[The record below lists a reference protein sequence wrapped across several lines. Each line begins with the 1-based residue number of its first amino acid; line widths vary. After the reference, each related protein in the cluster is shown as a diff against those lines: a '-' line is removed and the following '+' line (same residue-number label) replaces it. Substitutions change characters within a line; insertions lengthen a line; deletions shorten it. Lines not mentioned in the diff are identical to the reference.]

1 MRFKN
6 RYLVV
11 WLRWREGVRV
21 GSDVRDAT
29 VIETV
34 RESVRVN
41 FGAVGDA
48 ATYSSLQVKHLNP
61 ATGIMVVRCAREV
74 YRDVWAA
81 MTLVTAIEGKQVA
94 LHVLHTAGS
103 VRTARREALRLNLA
117 AITWDAEGN
126 RSTSTSSSG
135 GGGGGRRLD
144 AEALEK
150 LEREIQA
157 IVT

>member
-1 MRFKN
+1 M
-6 RYLVV
+6 
-11 WLRWREGVRV
+11 RV

-48 ATYSSLQVKHLNP
+48 ATYSSLQMKHLNP

-81 MTLVTAIEGKQVA
+81 MTLVTAIDGKQVA

-117 AITWDAEGN
+117 AMTWDAEGKIGI
-126 RSTSTSSSG
+126 STTG
-135 GGGGGRRLD
+135 GDAGAGDRRQRLD

-150 LEREIQA
+150 LEREIKA